1 MKVASG
7 RSRRVYTVVMAFFLA
22 YKLVPISPLSSKP
35 ELSALALGAVIIPPH
50 TEVCPLASILD
61 LATARPRPLATS
73 LKTLAPSLS
82 EAVWA
87 AAMDRA
93 STAAASRG
101 RGHEVRTAA
110 SLGDL
115 ASVTTL
121 SPVTSSR
128 GEAIRAAAIGRGPA
142 GAALVTWSWM
152 SS

>member
-1 MKVASG
+1 M
-7 RSRRVYTVVMAFFLA
+7 RVYTGFMTFFLVQ
-22 YKLVPISPLSSKP
+22 KFVSISTLSSKP
-35 ELSALALGAVIIPPH
+35 ELSALALGAAIIPPH
-50 TEVCPLASILD
+50 TEVCPLTSILD

-73 LKTLAPSLS
+73 LKILAPSLG

-121 SPVTSSR
+121 SPVT
-128 GEAIRAAAIGRGPA
+128 
-142 GAALVTWSWM
+142 
-152 SS
+152 